1 MAVAPYPL
9 LARVRLPLPAGEA
22 LAVVPRTVGVHRP
35 DGPDATVVEIGGGHV
50 DGMVR
55 YLAGL
60 GVALEVLGPP
70 ELRDAFS
77 RYAERL
83 AAVNRPR

>member
-1 MAVAPYPL
+1 
-9 LARVRLPLPAGEA
+9 
-22 LAVVPRTVGVHRP
+22 
-35 DGPDATVVEIGGGHV
+35 
-50 DGMVR
+50 MVR

>member
-1 MAVAPYPL
+1 M
-9 LARVRLPLPAGEA
+9 RLPLPVEAA

-35 DGPDATVVEIGGGHV
+35 DGPDATVVEIGGGDL

-60 GVALEVLGPP
+60 AVPLEVLGPP
-70 ELRDAFS
+70 ELRAAVTVH
-77 RYAERL
+77 AEAL
-83 AAVNRPR
+83 AAANRAR